1 MISSYPFY
9 VLNGRQVV
17 RSSHLELHAILLVL
31 GSLTFKQIVGLYQH
45 VVVYVNLQLFLCH
58 SIQVPIYLQSDQQ
71 ITQLK
76 WSHVV
81 LKIQRINSQKNQIP
95 KIKIIKDHLLQLI
108 HYSKFYFQLMMLEDG
123 LIILVFKLMVV
134 SYSFYH
140 IVTILNYL
148 ILFKIKEK

>member
-17 RSSHLELHAILLVL
+17 RSLHLELHAILLVL
-31 GSLTFKQIVGLYQH
+31 ASLTFKQIVGLYQH

-140 IVTILNYL
+140 IVIILNYL